1 MKFFTRFDAPEG
13 SKIDQTG
20 QKSKTR
26 QSEADACDIN
36 KIMERF
42 NRTGRL
48 PMMQSVPPQYGDA
61 RVVDYQTA
69 QNLIKDAKKQFL
81 TLPAKVRKAFGNDP
95 QAFLSALGDNSPEN
109 AKRLLELGVLVK
121 AKETPE
127 EMLQRIADNTNPVEK
142 AATE

>member
-142 AATE
+142 TATE

>member
-1 MKFFTRFDAPEG
+1 M
-13 SKIDQTG
+13 
-20 QKSKTR
+20 
-26 QSEADACDIN
+26 
-36 KIMERF
+36 
-42 NRTGRL
+42 
-48 PMMQSVPPQYGDA
+48 PPQYGDA

-142 AATE
+142 TATE